1 MPDVTDARCHIPLSA
16 LVMSSEMVRLAA
28 WSMEHR
34 RRVIAAWIALLV
46 VSLGAA
52 GSLKSQFDNDLTL
65 PRTDAQRAADLL
77 HSRFP
82 ARAGDSDQIVFNA
95 KHGSLSDSSTRSAV
109 LGTLRAVARLPHV
122 VGVASPYDDRHAISS
137 DGTTGFAT
145 VTFDERADAL
155 PADAVKNVTSTA
167 EAAGS
172 ANLDV
177 ALGGGAVEESQRP
190 TLGAATAIG
199 VLAAIIVLYVSFG
212 SLLATALPILTALF
226 GIGTSMGAIAVLTH
240 GVSTPD
246 FASELA
252 LLIGLGVGIDY
263 ALFIVTRFRDTYRVN
278 GGRTPDAI
286 EVAMNTAG
294 RSIAFAGAT
303 VVIAVLGLFVVGVH
317 IFYGVALAVALTV
330 VLVLAA
336 SLTLLPAVLS
346 YSGSRIGAKAA
357 RRRERHGGRW
367 VAAILRRPAPAALC
381 ATVVLVALAAP
392 VLGLRLAASDASN
405 DAHGTTTYK
414 AYALLSRGFGPGFN
428 APLQLAVQLP
438 PSGRARELGR
448 LTAAVGSTPG
458 VASVG
463 PPIVNK
469 SGDTADITV
478 YPASAPEASSTYA
491 LVRHLRS
498 AVLPSVVGSSGA
510 TVYVGGYTASQVD
523 FAHVLGSKLPLFIAA
538 VIALSALLLLVV
550 FRSLFIPLQAAL
562 MNLLSIGAA
571 LGVVQAVF
579 ERGWGAGLLGVT
591 RSPIEAFI
599 PVIVF
604 AIVFGLSMDYEV
616 FLVSRIHEEWTHGGD
631 HSAAIRNGLART
643 SRVITAAAAVMIVV
657 FASFAASD
665 NHILKLFG
673 LALAVAVF
681 LDAIVI
687 RSILL
692 PAVLQLLGPA
702 TWHFPGWI
710 DRLLPR
716 LAIEPPEQAP
726 ETAPAMEA
734 L

>member
-1 MPDVTDARCHIPLSA
+1 
-16 LVMSSEMVRLAA
+16 
-28 WSMEHR
+28 MEHR
-34 RRVIAAWIALLV
+34 RRVVAVWIVLLV
-46 VSLGAA
+46 VSIGAA
-52 GSLKSQFDNDLTL
+52 GSLKNHFDNNLTL
-65 PRTDAQRAADLL
+65 PGTDAQRAADLL

-82 ARAGDSDQIVFNA
+82 ARAGDSDQIVLEA
-95 KHGSLSDSSTRSAV
+95 KQGRLSDSSTRTTV
-109 LGTLRAVARLPHV
+109 LATLHAVARLPHV
-122 VGVASPYDDRHAISS
+122 VGVASPYADQHAISS
-137 DGTTGFAT
+137 DGTIGFAT

-155 PADAVKNVTSTA
+155 PTDAVKKVTTTA
-167 EAAGS
+167 QAARS

-177 ALGGGAVEESQRP
+177 ALGGGAVEASQRP

-199 VLAAIIVLYVSFG
+199 ILAAIVVLYVSFG
-212 SLLATALPILTALF
+212 SLLATLLPVLTALF
-226 GIGTSMGAIAVLTH
+226 GIGTSLGAIAVLTYS
-240 GVSTPD
+240 VSTPD

-278 GGRTPDAI
+278 GGHTPDAI

-294 RSIAFAGAT
+294 RSVAFAGAT

-317 IFYGVALAVALTV
+317 IFYGVALAVAVTV
-330 VLVLAA
+330 LLVLAA

-346 YSGSRIGAKAA
+346 YFGSRIGAKAA
-357 RRRERHGGRW
+357 HRGEARPGRW
-367 VAAILRRPAPAALC
+367 ISAILRRPALAGLC
-381 ATVVLVALAAP
+381 ATAVLAVLAAP

-405 DAHGTTTYK
+405 DAHGTTTHK

-438 PSGRARELGR
+438 SSGRAQTLGR
-448 LTAAVGSTPG
+448 LTTAVRGTPG
-458 VASVG
+458 VASVA
-463 PPIVNK
+463 PPIVNRR
-469 SGDTADITV
+469 GGTADVTV
-478 YPASAPEASSTYA
+478 YPASAPQASSTYT

-498 AVLPSVVGSSGA
+498 AVIPPAVATSGA

-523 FAHVLGSKLPLFIAA
+523 FARVLGGKLPLFIAA

-550 FRSLFIPLQAAL
+550 FRSLLIPLQAAV
-562 MNLLSIGAA
+562 MNVLSIGAA
-571 LGVVQAVF
+571 LGVAQAVF

-591 RSPIEAFI
+591 SSPIEAFI

-616 FLVSRIHEEWTHGGD
+616 FLVSRIHEEWTHGAD

-657 FASFAASD
+657 FSSFAASN

-692 PAVLQLLGPA
+692 PAVLQLLGRA
-702 TWHFPGWI
+702 TWRFPGWL

-726 ETAPAMEA
+726 APETAPAMEVV
-734 L
+734 

>member
-1 MPDVTDARCHIPLSA
+1 MLK
-16 LVMSSEMVRLAA
+16 LAA
-28 WSMEHR
+28 WSMAHR
-34 RRVIAAWIALLV
+34 RRVIAVWIALLL
-46 VSLGAA
+46 VSAGAA
-52 GSLKSQFDNDLTL
+52 GSVGNHFDNNLTL
-65 PRTDAQRAADLL
+65 PGTDAQRAADLL

-82 ARAGDSDQIVFNA
+82 ARAGDSDQIVF
-95 KHGSLSDSSTRSAV
+95 KVRQGSLSASSTRTTV
-109 LGTLRAVARLPHV
+109 LATLHAVARLPHV
-122 VGVASPYDDRHAISS
+122 VSVASPYASRQAISS
-137 DGTTGFAT
+137 DGTIGFAT

-155 PADAVKNVTSTA
+155 PTHAVKKVTSTA
-167 EAAGS
+167 QAAGS

-177 ALGGGAVEESQRP
+177 ALGGGAVEASQRP
-190 TLGAATAIG
+190 TLGAASVIG
-199 VLAAIIVLYVSFG
+199 VLAAIAVLYVSFG
-212 SLLATALPILTALF
+212 SLLAAALPILTALF
-226 GIGTSMGAIAVLTH
+226 GIGASMGAIAVLTH

-263 ALFIVTRFRDTYRVN
+263 ALFVVTRFRDTYRVN
-278 GGRTPDAI
+278 GGKTPDAI

-357 RRRERHGGRW
+357 RRRERQGGRW
-367 VAAILRRPAPAALC
+367 IAAILRRPALAALG
-381 ATVVLVALAAP
+381 ATAVLVALAAP

-438 PSGRARELGR
+438 SSGRAQILGR
-448 LTAAVGSTPG
+448 LTRAVRGMPG
-458 VASVG
+458 VASVA

-469 SGDTADITV
+469 TEDTAAVTV
-478 YPASAPEASSTYA
+478 YPVSASEASSTYA
-491 LVRHLRS
+491 LVHQLRS
-498 AVLPSVVGSSGA
+498 VAIPPAVAASGA
-510 TVYVGGYTASQVD
+510 TVYVGGYTAAQVD
-523 FAHVLGSKLPLFIAA
+523 FAQVLGGKLPLFIAA
-538 VIALSALLLLVV
+538 VIALSALLLLAV
-550 FRSLFIPLQAAL
+550 FRSLLIPLQAAV

-571 LGVVQAVF
+571 LGVAQAVF

-616 FLVSRIHEEWTHGGD
+616 FLVSRIHEEWRNGAD
-631 HSAAIRNGLART
+631 HSAAIRNGFTRT

-657 FASFAASD
+657 FSSFAASD

-692 PAVLQLLGPA
+692 PAVLQLLGRA
-702 TWHFPGWI
+702 TWRFPGWA

-716 LAIEPPEQAP
+716 LAIEPPERA
-726 ETAPAMEA
+726 ETAPAMEVV
-734 L
+734 

>member
-1 MPDVTDARCHIPLSA
+1 
-16 LVMSSEMVRLAA
+16 
-28 WSMEHR
+28 MEHR
-34 RRVIAAWIALLV
+34 RRVIAVWIALLV
-46 VSLGAA
+46 VSVGAA
-52 GSLKSQFDNDLTL
+52 ASLKNHFDNNLTL
-65 PRTDAQRAADLL
+65 PGTEAQRASDLL
-77 HSRFP
+77 HGRFP
-82 ARAGDSDQIVFNA
+82 ARAGDSDEIVFQATRGRLNDPGA
-95 KHGSLSDSSTRSAV
+95 RAHVTAALSE
-109 LGTLRAVARLPHV
+109 VARLPHV
-122 VGVASPYDDRHAISS
+122 VSVASPYVHAQAISR
-137 DGTTGFAT
+137 DGTVGFAT

-155 PADAVKNVTSTA
+155 PTNAVTKVIRIASR
-167 EAAGS
+167 AGS
-172 ANLDV
+172 ASLSV
-177 ALGGGAVEESQRP
+177 ALGGGAVEEAQRP

-199 VLAAIIVLYVSFG
+199 IVAAMVVLYLSFG

-226 GIGTSMGAIAVLTH
+226 GIGTSTGAIAALTH
-240 GVSTPD
+240 GVPTPD

-263 ALFIVTRFRDTYRVN
+263 ALFVVTRFRDTYRAN
-278 GGRTPDAI
+278 GGYTPDAI

-346 YSGSRIGAKAA
+346 YSGSRIGARTS
-357 RRRERHGGRW
+357 RRREQQAGRW
-367 VAAILRRPAPAALC
+367 IAAILRRPALAALC
-381 ATVVLVALAAP
+381 ATAVLVALAAP
-392 VLGLRLAASDASN
+392 IFGLRLAASDASN

-414 AYALLSRGFGPGFN
+414 AYTLLSRGFGPGFN

-438 PSGRARELGR
+438 PSGRAVVLGR
-448 LTAAVGSTPG
+448 VTAAVRSTPG
-458 VASVG
+458 VASVA

-469 SGDTADITV
+469 TGDTADVTV
-478 YPASAPEASSTYA
+478 YPASAPQASRTYT

-498 AVLPSVVGSSGA
+498 AVIPPAVAASGA

-523 FAHVLGSKLPLFIAA
+523 FAHVLGGKLPLFIAA
-538 VIALSALLLLVV
+538 VIVLSALLLLVV
-550 FRSLFIPLQAAL
+550 FRSLLIPLQAAV

-571 LGVVQAVF
+571 LGVAQAVF

-657 FASFAASD
+657 FASFAASN

-692 PAVLQLLGPA
+692 PAVLQLLGRA
-702 TWHFPGWI
+702 TWRFPGWA

-726 ETAPAMEA
+726 ETAPTMEVV
-734 L
+734 

>member
-1 MPDVTDARCHIPLSA
+1 
-16 LVMSSEMVRLAA
+16 
-28 WSMEHR
+28 
-34 RRVIAAWIALLV
+34 
-46 VSLGAA
+46 
-52 GSLKSQFDNDLTL
+52 
-65 PRTDAQRAADLL
+65 
-77 HSRFP
+77 
-82 ARAGDSDQIVFNA
+82 
-95 KHGSLSDSSTRSAV
+95 
-109 LGTLRAVARLPHV
+109 
-122 VGVASPYDDRHAISS
+122 
-137 DGTTGFAT
+137 
-145 VTFDERADAL
+145 
-155 PADAVKNVTSTA
+155 
-167 EAAGS
+167 
-172 ANLDV
+172 
-177 ALGGGAVEESQRP
+177 
-190 TLGAATAIG
+190 
-199 VLAAIIVLYVSFG
+199 
-212 SLLATALPILTALF
+212 LLATALPILTALF

-263 ALFIVTRFRDTYRVN
+263 ALFIVTRFRDAYRVN
-278 GGRTPDAI
+278 GGHTRDAI

-357 RRRERHGGRW
+357 RRQERQGGRW
-367 VAAILRRPAPAALC
+367 VGAILRRPALAALC
-381 ATVVLVALAAP
+381 ATAVLVALAAP
-392 VLGLRLAASDASN
+392 VLDLRLAASDASN
-405 DAHGTTTYK
+405 DAHGTTTYR

-438 PSGRARELGR
+438 SSGRLQELGR
-448 LTAAVGSTPG
+448 LTAAVRSTPG
-458 VASVG
+458 VATVG
-463 PPIVNK
+463 PPVVNTT
-469 SGDTADITV
+469 GDTADITV
-478 YPASAPEASSTYA
+478 YPVSAPQASSTYA

-498 AVLPSVVGSSGA
+498 AVLPPVVGSSGA

-523 FAHVLGSKLPLFIAA
+523 FARVLGGKLPLFIAA

-550 FRSLFIPLQAAL
+550 FRSLLIPLQAAL

-591 RSPIEAFI
+591 RSPVEAFI

-616 FLVSRIHEEWTHGGD
+616 FLVSRIHEEWRRGGN
-631 HSAAIRNGLART
+631 HSAAIRNGLAHT

-657 FASFAASD
+657 FSSFAVSD

-702 TWHFPGWI
+702 TWHIPGWI

-716 LAIEPPEQAP
+716 LAIDPPEQAP

>member
-1 MPDVTDARCHIPLSA
+1 
-16 LVMSSEMVRLAA
+16 MVKLAV

-46 VSLGAA
+46 VSIGAA
-52 GSLKSQFDNDLTL
+52 GSLKNHFDNNLTL
-65 PRTDAQRAADLL
+65 PGTDAQRAADLL
-77 HSRFP
+77 RSRFP
-82 ARAGDSDQIVFNA
+82 ARAGDSDQIVFDA
-95 KHGSLSDSSTRSAV
+95 KQGSLSASSTRTVV
-109 LGTLRAVARLPHV
+109 LRTLHAVARLPHV
-122 VGVASPYDDRHAISS
+122 AGVSSPYDDQRAISG
-137 DGTTGFAT
+137 DGAIGFAT

-155 PADAVKNVTSTA
+155 PADAVKNVTRTV

-172 ANLDV
+172 ADLAV
-177 ALGGGAVEESQRP
+177 VLGGGAVEESQRP

-199 VLAAIIVLYVSFG
+199 VLAAIVVLYVSFG

-278 GGRTPDAI
+278 GGRTRDAI

-330 VLVLAA
+330 VLVMAA

-357 RRRERHGGRW
+357 RRREERHGGRW
-367 VAAILRRPAPAALC
+367 VGAILRRPALAALC
-381 ATVVLVALAAP
+381 ATAVLVALAAP
-392 VLGLRLAASDASN
+392 ILGLRLAASDASN
-405 DAHGTTTYK
+405 DAHSTTTYK

-438 PSGRARELGR
+438 PSDRAQELSR
-448 LTAAVGSTPG
+448 LTAAVRSTPG

-463 PPIVNK
+463 PPVVNT

-498 AVLPSVVGSSGA
+498 AVLPSAVGSSGA

-523 FAHVLGSKLPLFIAA
+523 FAHVLGGKLPLFIAA

-550 FRSLFIPLQAAL
+550 FRSLLIPLQAAV

-599 PVIVF
+599 PVVVF

-631 HSAAIRNGLART
+631 HSAAIRSGLART

-702 TWHFPGWI
+702 TWRLPGWI

-726 ETAPAMEA
+726 ETPPAMEV